1 MRRVRRPT
9 GVALMMALFLSLG
22 LPCLVCQDMTPERM
36 TSRAATD
43 VDCQRVG
50 ATMDWCQSIRADQD
64 ILVEQ
69 IQGLQSP
76 LALVS
81 SAIHALVRPT
91 DTYFGFSVAS
101 TTTDVKAASPPKY
114 ILLGSFLI

>member
-1 MRRVRRPT
+1 MRTERRST
-9 GVALMMALFLSLG
+9 SVALMMALGLSLG

-36 TSRAATD
+36 TSCAATD

-69 IQGLQSP
+69 SQGLQSP

-91 DTYFGFSVAS
+91 DTYFGFSVAR
-101 TTTDVKAASPPKY
+101 TTEVEAASPPKY